1 MTSSRPYFDAAAR
14 QLGAAGVAPAALPS
28 SRYVLPQ
35 FEERTAY
42 GFKRQ
47 DGGAPV

>member
-14 QLGAAGVAPAALPS
+14 QMGAAAQAGPLPQ

-47 DGGAPV
+47 DP

>member
-28 SRYVLPQ
+28 SRYVLLHSLIILN
-35 FEERTAY
+35 E
-42 GFKRQ
+42 
-47 DGGAPV
+47 